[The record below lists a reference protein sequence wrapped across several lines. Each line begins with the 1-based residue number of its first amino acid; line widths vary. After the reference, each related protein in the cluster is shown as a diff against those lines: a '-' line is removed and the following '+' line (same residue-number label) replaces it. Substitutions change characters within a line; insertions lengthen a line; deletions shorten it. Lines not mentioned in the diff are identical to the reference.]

1 MQGVGTV
8 VDKIL
13 RSNFDWTI
21 WWWQLGCKD
30 VWIPEIT
37 DRFGWSVKIKS
48 MQEELCLCIWAVS
61 FKICGNSLQDVNES
75 NFATRCG
82 NSLQDVN
89 ESNSVLLISSDQ
101 QEEALVIKSPVNKI
115 IYGFL

>member
-8 VDKIL
+8 EDKIL

-61 FKICGNSLQDVNES
+61 FKICW
-75 NFATRCG
+75 

-89 ESNSVLLISSDQ
+89 ESNSVVLISSDQ